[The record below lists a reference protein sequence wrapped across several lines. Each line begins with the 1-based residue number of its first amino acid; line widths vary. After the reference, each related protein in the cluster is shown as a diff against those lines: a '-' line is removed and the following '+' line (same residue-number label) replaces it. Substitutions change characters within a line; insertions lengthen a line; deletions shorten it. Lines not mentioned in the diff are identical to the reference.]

1 MSVEKKHKTKEVT
14 EDKEPIVQ
22 EEDDENEE
30 VTEEGTEDDEEE
42 EDDEDGCAID
52 LSQNEVYRGVCTLF
66 EDAEGNNILEYISL
80 LHTELI
86 GINKSM
92 ENLRGIRKD
101 LSRLADIAELLV
113 KSKKDVFGPV
123 SGQVSGPVSSG
134 ASVVSSA
141 TSHHDKSER
150 SKKSSKV

>member
-1 MSVEKKHKTKEVT
+1 MSVVEKKHKTKEVT
-14 EDKEPIVQ
+14 EESIEDEVEQ
-22 EEDDENEE
+22 EEVESEN
-30 VTEEGTEDDEEE
+30 EEGTEEEEE

-113 KSKKDVFGPV
+113 KSKKDV
-123 SGQVSGPVSSG
+123 SGPVSSG

-150 SKKSSKV
+150 SKKPSKV

>member
-1 MSVEKKHKTKEVT
+1 MSIAEKKHKTKEVT
-14 EDKEPIVQ
+14 KEEESIVQ
-22 EEDDENEE
+22 EEEEIESENED
-30 VTEEGTEDDEEE
+30 GT

-66 EDAEGNNILEYISL
+66 EDSEGNNILEYISL

-113 KSKKDVFGPV
+113 KSKKDISAP
-123 SGQVSGPVSSG
+123 SSSG

-141 TSHHDKSER
+141 TSHYDKSER
-150 SKKSSKV
+150 SKKSKV